1 MDLWEANAL
10 WSRGAPSLTKGGH
23 LSCLIKKSQRFIH
36 LVQEKLILLSFT
48 WYSNKWMKTI
58 MQIEVDTVP
67 GGGIPLEG
75 TGLISPPGGPCIKR
89 LSRSVNLHHKINNKN
104 RYCDLLLK
112 LFITEQKMFCLHM
125 LLKNNFAIL
134 HVNVFKIKE
143 FHILALTF
151 AASLR
156 LRVWIPSILALLHE
170 LPTVDKYM

>member
-1 MDLWEANAL
+1 
-10 WSRGAPSLTKGGH
+10 
-23 LSCLIKKSQRFIH
+23 
-36 LVQEKLILLSFT
+36 
-48 WYSNKWMKTI
+48 
-58 MQIEVDTVP
+58 MQTEVDIVP